1 MYLPNVSPFC
11 AAKHQLSAIL
21 TPWNWISDRIQS
33 PGLIDVKPTGGD
45 MRDTV
50 CQKELCLSLFC
61 NRWHSFAV
69 RTSSGTN
76 SPALSKHSKTCEDKS
91 YEAGECAMRLVLR
104 FRRFIVNVLP

>member
-11 AAKHQLSAIL
+11 AVKHQLSAIL

-33 PGLIDVKPTGGD
+33 LGLIDVKHERYC
-45 MRDTV
+45 MSERAV
-50 CQKELCLSLFC
+50 SLSLFC
-61 NRWHSFAV
+61 MSIRWHSFAV
-69 RTSSGTN
+69 RTLSGTN

-104 FRRFIVNVLP
+104 FRRFIVDVLP